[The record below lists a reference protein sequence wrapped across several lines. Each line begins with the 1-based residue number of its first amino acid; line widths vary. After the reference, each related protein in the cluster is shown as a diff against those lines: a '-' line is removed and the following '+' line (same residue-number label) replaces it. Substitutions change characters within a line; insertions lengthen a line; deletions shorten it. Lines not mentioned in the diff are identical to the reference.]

1 MSMGMGTHM
10 LHMGGGDGRGYDEQ
24 QLHEQLQL
32 RTGSDESRGDEDDG
46 DVTQGE
52 LQEAL

>member
-10 LHMGGGDGRGYDEQ
+10 LRMGGGDGRGYDEQ
-24 QLHEQLQL
+24 QLRERLQ
-32 RTGSDESRGDEDDG
+32 TGSDESRDDEDDG
-46 DVTQGE
+46 DVMQGE

>member
-1 MSMGMGTHM
+1 MSTGMGTHM
-10 LHMGGGDGRGYDEQ
+10 LRMGGGDGRDYDEQ

-32 RTGSDESRGDEDDG
+32 QTGSDESRGDEDDG